1 MSDYFSVSRFMAVL
15 AKEFVQ
21 MRRDRLTFAMLV
33 GIPIFQLILF
43 GYAINTDPRHMPTMV
58 QVRDE
63 STFSRSFLAALQN
76 SSYFDFVGRVESE
89 ADARRVLT
97 NGEAVFVIV
106 IPENFERDLVRGDR
120 PQILV
125 QADATDPSAASAAVA
140 ALPQI
145 ASGSLARDLVG
156 PLAGLAQG
164 PPAFDVVVHRHF
176 NPEGETSFNI
186 VPGLLGIILTL
197 TMVLITAVALTRE
210 IERGTME
217 TLLATPVR
225 SSEVMAGKITPY
237 VLVGYI
243 QVALILVAA
252 KVLFSIPFEGSLVL
266 LIVVVTLFLVVN
278 LAIGFFF
285 STLARNQMQAMQMTF
300 FFFMPSILL
309 SGFMFPFTGMPAWAR
324 AIGEALPATHF
335 MRLVRAIMLKGAGPV
350 EIWGFVWPL
359 LVMLLVVSAL
369 AMIRYRRTLD

>member
-1 MSDYFSVSRFMAVL
+1 VSDYFSVSRFMAVL

>member
-1 MSDYFSVSRFMAVL
+1 VSDYFSVSRFMAVL

-63 STFSRSFLAALQN
+63 STFSRSFLVALQN

-164 PPAFDVVVHRHF
+164 PPAFDVVVHRQF

>member
-63 STFSRSFLAALQN
+63 STFSRSFLVALQN